1 MGIKGSGRVT
11 EAIAVRAQS
20 SIRFRGRSFMAFA
33 LAPLPPLA
41 KWLADLDQW
50 LQTSPG
56 FFVGRPIIADLAAV
70 SLNPSEIASLIGDL
84 GRRGIRIMGI
94 EGIEAE
100 GLDPSLPPVLKGG
113 RAAGGREEAPSDKP
127 VVPAQPAS
135 RQEPTSLLI
144 ENPIRSGQ
152 SVIFPYGDVTVL
164 GSVSSG
170 AEVVAGGSI
179 HVYGTLRGRAM
190 AGSMGDAR
198 ARIFCSRNEAELIS
212 IDGFYRTAEEMVA
225 SLRSRPAQC
234 WLEDRVLMMATL
246 D

>member
-1 MGIKGSGRVT
+1 
-11 EAIAVRAQS
+11 
-20 SIRFRGRSFMAFA
+20 MAFV
-33 LAPLPPLA
+33 LAPLPPVA
-41 KWLADLDQW
+41 NWLADLDRW
-50 LQTSPG
+50 LRTSPE
-56 FFVGRPIIADLAAV
+56 FFVGRPIILDLAAI
-70 SLNPSEIASLIGDL
+70 SLVRSEIAELIAAFGA
-84 GRRGIRIMGI
+84 RGIRIMGI
-94 EGIEAE
+94 EGIDAD

-113 RAAGGREEAPSDKP
+113 RAAGAREEIQLSDKP
-127 VVPAQPAS
+127 VATTAQAAS

-164 GSVSSG
+164 GSVSFG

-212 IDGFYRTAEEMVA
+212 IDGFYRTAEEMDA
-225 SLRSRPAQC
+225 SLRSRAAQC
-234 WLEDRVLMMATL
+234 WLEERVLMMAAL